1 MIKVGKAEFIKSAVS
16 ASGFY
21 RTDKPVIAV
30 LGKSNVGKSSFINM
44 LARNGKL
51 ARTSN
56 TPGRTRMINYFD
68 FGPFVLADLPGYG
81 FAKVSKAEKLSW
93 AKLLDEFFAEKSRI
107 SHVFSLMDLRHEPT
121 ADDRDMVAYLNVEI
135 IPFTVVA
142 TKADKIAKS
151 KIKPAVRSLAA
162 CVGLAEGNVIAVSS
176 VDGRGRDD
184 VLACIE
190 NVISLKN

>member
-68 FGPFVLADLPGYG
+68 FGAFVLADLPGYG

-121 ADDRDMVAYLNVEI
+121 ADDRDMVAYLNAEI

-190 NVISLKN
+190 NVINLKD